1 MEDECKL
8 AFACGLCYPA
18 GEICMAQR
26 PEAPDQNDPQGNAAG
41 QAFRTTHWSVVL
53 AAGGDTET
61 AHQALERLCQSY
73 WYPLYCYVRRRGHS
87 PDDAQDL
94 TQAFFTRLLAGKDL
108 AAADRERGRF
118 RSFLLALFNHF
129 LVNEWD
135 RSQAQK
141 RGGGCEFISLDYIRE
156 QEDRPFELA
165 HQLTAER
172 VFEKRWAEA
181 VLNRVLARLRDEFD
195 GERIKRFD
203 ALKIFLTE
211 EPRTASYVTVA
222 GQLGMT
228 AQAVKSAIHRL
239 RQRYGEL
246 LRAEI
251 AQTLASPA
259 DVDDELRHLI
269 RVLSQD

>member
-1 MEDECKL
+1 VEDECKL
-8 AFACGLCYPA
+8 AFAWGF
-18 GEICMAQR
+18 GFNGTGKHMAER
-26 PEAPDQNDPQGNAAG
+26 PEMPNQTDAQANAAG

-87 PDDAQDL
+87 PDDSQDL
-94 TQAFFTRLLAGKDL
+94 TQAFFARLLAGKDL

-129 LVNEWD
+129 LANEYD

-156 QEDRPFELA
+156 QEGRPFELA
-165 HQLTAER
+165 DQLTAER

-181 VLNRVLARLRDEFD
+181 VLNRVLARLREEFD
-195 GERIKRFD
+195 GARIKRFD

-211 EPRTASYVTVA
+211 EPKTASYAAVA
-222 GQLGMT
+222 TQLGMT
-228 AQAVKSAIHRL
+228 APAVKSAIHRL

-246 LRAEI
+246 LREEI
-251 AQTLASPA
+251 AQTVASPA
-259 DVDDELRHLI
+259 DVNDELRYLI
-269 RVLSQD
+269 RVLS